1 MGNFIITIS
10 RQYGSGGRLIGE
22 KLAKILNVNFYD
34 KELIDIV
41 VDKTGLARG
50 VIELK
55 DECFINDNIF
65 FTAYNKGKF
74 ESPFAKDKNHSTL
87 DRIFEI
93 QSKVI
98 RDIAK
103 KESAIIIGRCASF
116 ILKYSDNSF
125 NVFIHSSIE
134 NRIKR
139 INEEYGVNIE
149 NAERELKNMDSY
161 RYNYHKYYTGEEWGN
176 MINYNMT
183 LDSGC
188 FNYDEICDIIIYGMN
203 KKLKNI
209 KK

>member
-1 MGNFIITIS
+1 MDNFIITIS

-22 KLAKILNVNFYD
+22 KLAKMLNINFYD
-34 KELIDIV
+34 RELIDIV
-41 VDKTGLARG
+41 VDKTGLGRG
-50 VIELK
+50 LIESR

-65 FTAYNKGKF
+65 FTAYNKQKF
-74 ESPFAKDKNHSTL
+74 ESPFAGNKTNSTL
-87 DRIFEI
+87 DRMFEI

-98 RDIAK
+98 SDIAN
-103 KESAIIIGRCASF
+103 KESAVIIGRCASF
-116 ILKYSDNSF
+116 ILKYFDNSF

-134 NRIKR
+134 NRIER
-139 INEEYGVNIE
+139 INKEYGVKIE
-149 NAERELKNMDSY
+149 NAEKELRNMDSY
-161 RYNYHKYYTGEEWGN
+161 RANYHRYYTGEEWGN

-188 FNYDEICDIIIYGMN
+188 FNYDEICDIIINAMN

>member
-1 MGNFIITIS
+1 MDNFIITIS

-55 DECFINDNIF
+55 DECFINDNVF
-65 FTAYNKGKF
+65 FTAYNKRKF
-74 ESPFAKDKNHSTL
+74 ESPFAENKTYSTL

-98 RDIAK
+98 RDIAN
-103 KESAIIIGRCASF
+103 KESAVIIGRCASF
-116 ILKYSDNSF
+116 ILKYFDNSF

-149 NAERELKNMDSY
+149 KIWIL
-161 RYNYHKYYTGEEWGN
+161 
-176 MINYNMT
+176 I
-183 LDSGC
+183 
-188 FNYDEICDIIIYGMN
+188 DIIIIN
-203 KKLKNI
+203 IILEKNGGI
-209 KK
+209 

>member
-1 MGNFIITIS
+1 MDNFIITIS

-22 KLAKILNVNFYD
+22 KLAKILNINFYD

-50 VIELK
+50 LIELK

-65 FTAYNKGKF
+65 FTAYNKRKF
-74 ESPFAKDKNHSTL
+74 ESPFAENKTYSTL

-125 NVFIHSSIE
+125 
-134 NRIKR
+134 
-139 INEEYGVNIE
+139 NEEYGVNIE

-188 FNYDEICDIIIYGMN
+188 FNYDDICDIIIYGMN